1 MAKIGIAKQHELRG
15 GILLS
20 NAHHKIMRVM
30 GEGNVLVFNI
40 GVFKDRATLESA
52 DGVPVWEYQVRMD
65 VNPAVNAGL
74 LDSLYDVLA
83 SAPEFQGGTIA
94 SNP

>member
-1 MAKIGIAKQHELRG
+1 MAKIGIAKAHELRG
-15 GILLS
+15 GILIS
-20 NAHHKIMRVM
+20 NAHHKIIRVV
-30 GEGNVLVFNI
+30 GEGNVLIFNV

-52 DGVPVWEYQVRMD
+52 DGVPVHEYQVRMD

-83 SAPEFQGGTIA
+83 SSPELLGGVIA